1 VHRLFAQ
8 AGDVPQLR
16 GRGGDAVAAARKIEA
31 ASVGGLFHSKIL
43 TIIFW
48 RSIRWML
55 RDIKGKRTKFSPVRP
70 DDLGTLTE
78 MGLVQMKDDVPELTD
93 EGHRALDLN

>member
-1 VHRLFAQ
+1 
-8 AGDVPQLR
+8 
-16 GRGGDAVAAARKIEA
+16 
-31 ASVGGLFHSKIL
+31 
-43 TIIFW
+43 
-48 RSIRWML
+48 ML
-55 RDIKGKRTKFSPVRP
+55 RDIKAKRTKFSPVRP